1 VSGAA
6 DGNTA
11 FMIHAVALIAQTY
24 IGQRTER
31 EHGHAAAPVARLQR
45 KRPSMGLGEY
55 EVPMLAFTERARR
68 AFSEKRRR
76 PESPARFPSNSS
88 CRALEQS
95 MCLCNHRQ

>member
-6 DGNTA
+6 YGNTA
-11 FMIHAVALIAQTY
+11 FMLSLGSRRLKIVLRRLSHGY
-24 IGQRTER
+24 KER
-31 EHGHAAAPVARLQR
+31 GPAWVW
-45 KRPSMGLGEY
+45 EY